1 MSKFRTAGSIAAG
14 GAPSILLATLI
25 AGVAMYLATLVVYR
39 ELGSAPYV
47 LFAAYWSLL
56 YLVVGS
62 LSGVQQE
69 LTRATRSISEGSDP
83 QTSKA
88 KWFAVGLSTLVA
100 VSIIGTSSL
109 WAEAFLGTQGVELV
123 WPFALGSASYVLVAS
138 LAGSLFGLSRW
149 TSIALMAA
157 FDGLIRLGLL
167 AIALAFTDD
176 VVILAWCVSAAF
188 PLAIAVLWP
197 FTRKG
202 FVNRTFLDVSIKK
215 LTLNIS
221 QTLTASTSA
230 ALIINGLPLLIV
242 YAAEGIEQSFVG
254 DLILTITIIRAPII
268 IIAMSMQSFL
278 VVKFRDR
285 KTSTL
290 APVLK
295 ILLAISVVTAL
306 TAFLGYRAGPEFLE
320 ILTGRP
326 LLIDGNLFSLVLLSS
341 GLVAAMIVSG
351 SNLLAKGKHL
361 FYSAGWFAAA
371 LTSVVTITAPLE
383 FSERVFSTLVFGPVS
398 GLLVF
403 LGAGL
408 LLRFRSSKQI

>member
-1 MSKFRTAGSIAAG
+1 MTKLRTAGSIAAG
-14 GAPSILLATLI
+14 GAPSILLATLV
-25 AGVAMYLATLVVYR
+25 AGIAMYLATLVVYR

-69 LTRATRSISEGSDP
+69 MTRATRSISDGATP
-83 QTSKA
+83 QASKA
-88 KWFAVGLSTLVA
+88 KWFAVSLSALVT
-100 VSIIGTSSL
+100 VSIIGSSSL
-109 WAEAFLGTQGVELV
+109 WADALLGDQGGDLV
-123 WPFALGSASYVLVAS
+123 WPFALGAASYVVVAS

-149 TSIALMAA
+149 TSIALMTA
-157 FDGLIRLGLL
+157 FDGLIRLVLL
-167 AIALAFTDD
+167 AVALAFTED

-202 FVNRTFLDVSIKK
+202 FAKRTFLDVSIKK

-242 YAAEGIEQSFVG
+242 YAAQGVEQSFVG

-268 IIAMSMQSFL
+268 IIALSMQSFL

-295 ILLAISVVTAL
+295 ILLAVSIATAVTAL
-306 TAFLGYRAGPEFLE
+306 LGYQAGPEFLE

-361 FYSAGWFAAA
+361 FYSAGWLAAA
-371 LTSVVTITAPLE
+371 LTSVLTITAPLE
-383 FSERVFSTLVFGPVS
+383 FSDRVLSTLLLGPVA

-403 LGAGL
+403 LGFGL
-408 LLRFRSSKQI
+408 LLRFRSSR